1 MLGPEPGLE
10 HCRDDSAKGRA
21 GEDCPVCRDRHG
33 KVGWGGQCEAG
44 GDSEGV
50 FTGPMCCPGPGV
62 LRAMDSGSTSGSIP
76 GNMETVVT
84 RPCPWPR
91 TLSLFLQGDTQQ
103 VVKHLLT
110 QVNKWLNG
118 VLLIRPMNGING

>member
-1 MLGPEPGLE
+1 
-10 HCRDDSAKGRA
+10 
-21 GEDCPVCRDRHG
+21 
-33 KVGWGGQCEAG
+33 
-44 GDSEGV
+44 
-50 FTGPMCCPGPGV
+50 
-62 LRAMDSGSTSGSIP
+62 MDSGSTSGSIP